1 MAQQFAP
8 DVSVDGVRGRGENV
22 FLGALAGLAAGIIGA
37 GIWMA
42 VTAGLN
48 LHVGYVALGVGAL
61 VGLAI
66 RVAGNG
72 RGPIFGLM
80 GAIFTLLGCV
90 SGEVLAQVQAL
101 TSDQHDFYSTLTSVD
116 MGQMISGI
124 FTQAGPID
132 YLIYG
137 IGIFEGYKLSM
148 RR

>member
-1 MAQQFAP
+1 M
-8 DVSVDGVRGRGENV
+8 DGVRGRGENV
-22 FLGALAGLAAGIIGA
+22 LLGALAGLVAAMVGA

-42 VTAGLN
+42 VAVGLD

-72 RGPIFGLM
+72 RSSMFGLM

-90 SGEVLAQVQAL
+90 GGEVLARVQAL
-101 TSDQHDFYSTLTSVD
+101 VSPQHDFYSTLTSVD
-116 MGQMISGI
+116 MVQMVSGI
-124 FTQAGPID
+124 LTQAGPID

-137 IGIFEGYKLSM
+137 IGLYEGWKLSM
-148 RR
+148 RS